1 MDLTKTS
8 AVIMLTDNDLT
19 VDDADRFFLEGKDV
33 PFPYWGFNKG
43 GGKRIVSG
51 IHYLHEGRVR
61 FFGGVFSK
69 GRSSVR
75 VGNII

>member
-33 PFPYWGFNKG
+33 PFPYWGFK
-43 GGKRIVSG
+43 
-51 IHYLHEGRVR
+51 
-61 FFGGVFSK
+61 
-69 GRSSVR
+69 SVGQTPD
-75 VGNII
+75 VLYELAKVI